1 LTKSSSAGATGD
13 NSTSTGVDA
22 RLASV
27 LCYAGWW
34 VTGLVF
40 LFAER
45 RNQEVRFH
53 AAQSLVVFGVL
64 SAGLFLCGGASAVA
78 FFVAVPTFPLLQAIG
93 NALWFGAVL
102 LWLFLLVKTW
112 RGETWR
118 VPVAGDLAAKI
129 ASR

>member
-1 LTKSSSAGATGD
+1 MS

-45 RNQEVRFH
+45 RDANVRFH
-53 AAQSLVVFGVL
+53 AAQSLIVFGVL
-64 SAGLFLCGGASAVA
+64 SIALFLCGGASAIA
-78 FFVAVPTFPLLQAIG
+78 FFVAAQTFQMMQAIG

-118 VPVAGDLAAKI
+118 VPVAAELATRLAK
-129 ASR
+129 

>member
-1 LTKSSSAGATGD
+1 MTQ
-13 NSTSTGVDA
+13 STSTGVDA

-45 RNQEVRFH
+45 NDQKVRFH
-53 AAQSLVVFGVL
+53 AAQSLIVFGTL
-64 SAGLFLCGGASAVA
+64 SIVLFLLGGASAVA
-78 FFVAVPTFPLLQAIG
+78 FVVARFSFQLLQAAA
-93 NALWFGAVL
+93 NVFWLGAVL
-102 LWLFLLVKTW
+102 LWMFLLVKAW

-118 VPVAGDLAAKI
+118 VPVAGDLAMKI

>member
-1 LTKSSSAGATGD
+1 MTE
-13 NSTSTGVDA
+13 STSTGVDA

-45 RNQEVRFH
+45 RDMNVRFH
-53 AAQSLVVFGVL
+53 AAQSLIVFGTL
-64 SAGLFLCGGASAVA
+64 SIALLLCGGASAVA
-78 FFVAVPTFPLLQAIG
+78 FFVAVPTFQLVQAVG

-102 LWLFLLVKTW
+102 LWLFLLLKTW

-118 VPVAGDLAAKI
+118 IPVAGDLAMKL